1 MSNPQKPG
9 HLKNVRAISTLLYWV
24 CALAIV
30 FEICAI
36 PLALYAPGWVEVT
49 TSLMTISVAEIQAL
63 SGWQRY
69 LTIIVMMTPSFV
81 LAYGLYR
88 LRKMFAAF
96 AKNRIFNPEP
106 IGHLKAFGIALL
118 AQTLISPIT
127 GAIASLLATFTRP
140 EGQRF
145 ISISLSNTEA
155 HTLFLGGL
163 IIVIAWV
170 LGEAARIDD
179 ENRSFV

>member
-1 MSNPQKPG
+1 MG
-9 HLKNVRAISTLLYWV
+9 FI
-24 CALAIV
+24 
-30 FEICAI
+30 
-36 PLALYAPGWVEVT
+36 G
-49 TSLMTISVAEIQAL
+49 
-63 SGWQRY
+63 
-69 LTIIVMMTPSFV
+69 
-81 LAYGLYR
+81 
-88 LRKMFAAF
+88 F
-96 AKNRIFNPEP
+96 AKCLPHLQRTGFFNPEP

-170 LGEAARIDD
+170 LGEAARI
-179 ENRSFV
+179 